1 MNSQSQHPVVSVI
14 VPVFNTERYL
24 PECLDSLIGQSL
36 RDIEIICV
44 DDGSTDGSLGILR
57 RYAEDDARIKVFSQR
72 NSFAGVA
79 RNEGMRRA
87 LGEYIMFCDSDD
99 YIASDALEKMYAQC
113 KQDNADICVCA
124 GERFY
129 EHLDLTVPSPGYLEV
144 KRIPE
149 TMPFNRHTNADHI
162 FSFTTIMMFNK
173 MFRLSFLRENQLEYG
188 KTRNGE
194 DVYISAMALWLAQS
208 ITVVKD
214 PLVYYRIDRPD
225 SLVGTLAESA
235 VDPLRAWM
243 SVWDEIGTELGA
255 SERSFICKV
264 LGVMRHSFR
273 NVTTAKAFSACYS
286 FAKESMVSQLNIQV
300 HPDGYYYTP
309 WYNVFVEHLLH
320 EDEMNFMAYM
330 LYTASR
336 DLEAQDARRLDY
348 RQQLRDEKRRA
359 KREKK
364 VLTSKI
370 EEQEKALK
378 ALERKFS
385 KVEWVY
391 KLGRTVLWLPRKIKK
406 TLAAAK

>member
-1 MNSQSQHPVVSVI
+1 MNSQSQHPAVSVV

-24 PECLDSLIGQSL
+24 PKCLDSLISQSL
-36 RDIEIICV
+36 KNIEIICV
-44 DDGSTDGSLGILR
+44 DDGSTDGSLGILS

-113 KQDNADICVCA
+113 KQDDADMCVCA

-378 ALERKFS
+378 VLERKFS

>member
-1 MNSQSQHPVVSVI
+1 MNSQSQHPVVSVV

-24 PECLDSLIGQSL
+24 PECLDSLISQSL
-36 RDIEIICV
+36 KDIEIICV
-44 DDGSTDGSLGILR
+44 NDGSTDGSLDVLK
-57 RYAEDDARIKVFSQR
+57 RYAEGDARVKVLDQK

-79 RNEGMRRA
+79 RNEGMKRA
-87 LGEYIMFCDSDD
+87 RGEYIIFCDSDD
-99 YIASDALEKMYAQC
+99 YIAVDALEKMYVQC
-113 KQDNADICVCA
+113 KRDDADICVCA
-124 GERFY
+124 GERYY
-129 EHLDLTVPSPGYLEV
+129 EGLGLTVPSPGYLEV

-149 TMPFNRHTNADHI
+149 VMPFNRHTNADHI

-188 KTRNGE
+188 TTRNGE
-194 DVYISAMALWLAQS
+194 DVYICAMALWLAQS

-235 VDPLRAWM
+235 VDPLQAWM
-243 SVWDEIGTELGA
+243 SVWDEIGAELGA

-273 NVTTAKAFSACYS
+273 NVTTAEAFSACYR
-286 FAKESMVSQLNIQV
+286 FAKESMVSQLNLQV

-309 WYNVFVEHLLH
+309 WYNVFVEQLLRG
-320 EDEMNFMAYM
+320 DEASFMTYM

-364 VLTSKI
+364 ALTSQV
-370 EEQEKALK
+370 EQQKKALGQ
-378 ALERKFS
+378 LERKFS
-385 KVEWVY
+385 RVEWVY
-391 KLGRTVLWLPRKIKK
+391 RLGRAVLWLPRKIRKA
-406 TLAAAK
+406 LAAAK

>member
-1 MNSQSQHPVVSVI
+1 MNSQSSHPAVSVV

-24 PECLDSLIGQSL
+24 PECLDSLVNQSL
-36 RDIEIICV
+36 KNIEIICV
-44 DDGSTDGSLGILR
+44 DDGSTDGSLDVLN
-57 RYAEDDARIKVFSQR
+57 RYAENDARVKVFSQK

-79 RNEGMRRA
+79 RNEGMKHA

-99 YIASDALEKMYAQC
+99 YMAAGALEKMFAQC
-113 KQDNADICVCA
+113 EQDDADICVCA

-129 EHLDLTVPSPGYLEV
+129 EHLNLTVPSPGYLEV

-149 TMPFNRHTNADHI
+149 TMPFNRHTNAEHI

-173 MFRLSFLRENQLEYG
+173 MFRLSFLRENRLEYG

-194 DVYISAMALWLAQS
+194 DVYISAMALWLARS

-214 PLVYYRIDRPD
+214 PLVFYRIDRPD

-235 VDPLRAWM
+235 VDPLQAWM
-243 SVWDEIGTELGA
+243 SVWDEIGAELGA

-273 NVTTAKAFSACYS
+273 NVTTAEAFSACYR
-286 FAKESMVSQLNIQV
+286 FAKKSMAPQLNLRV

-309 WYNVFVEHLLH
+309 WYNVFVEQLLG
-320 EDEMNFMAYM
+320 EDEMGFMAYM

-364 VLTSKI
+364 ALTARV
-370 EEQEKALK
+370 EQQEKALRQ
-378 ALERKFS
+378 LERKFS

-391 KLGRTVLWLPRKIKK
+391 KLGRAVLWLPRKIKK